1 VGGDGIA
8 GRVRVRK
15 RRRVHTHP
23 LHELLQPGLLAVCTT
38 AFRGFDGVQE
48 LAAFAAAVLDER
60 LYVLLETFNSLLH
73 LGVELSCS
81 LKTCVE
87 IDVRLIYL
95 AVSAEHCV
103 PLPRE
108 GFVFVLFGSNAL
120 VLQKVTVGPRQ
131 LLHDGRLLVH
141 GLKDPVLMRS
151 ELFEL

>member
-1 VGGDGIA
+1 MGGDGIA
-8 GRVRVRK
+8 GRVGVWK
-15 RRRVHTHP
+15 RRRIDAHP

-48 LAAFAAAVLDER
+48 LAAFAAAILDKR
-60 LYVLLETFNSLLH
+60 LDILLETFHSLLH

-87 IDVRLIYL
+87 IDVCLVYL
-95 AVSAEHCV
+95 AVSAEYSV

-108 GFVFVLFGSNAL
+108 GFVFVLFRSNAL
-120 VLQKVTVGPRQ
+120 VLQKVAVSSRQ

-141 GLKDPVLMRS
+141 GLQDPVLMRS
-151 ELFEL
+151 ELLEF